1 MVLVT
6 GGEGSGPT
14 RALLLC
20 AAVGGLFY
28 GLYLVLS
35 IGRRG
40 RRLPPGWL
48 YLLFDILEDRRMFTT
63 LPNQVH
69 PPCLS

>member
-6 GGEGSGPT
+6 EGEGSGPT

-20 AAVGGLFY
+20 AAVGGLVY
-28 GLYLVLS
+28 GLYQVLS

-40 RRLPPGWL
+40 RRLPPGWSC
-48 YLLFDILEDRRMFTT
+48 LFLNVTKKRRVFTGMRY
-63 LPNQVH
+63 
-69 PPCLS
+69 